1 MRSALAD
8 TQWDTLIRRLQSERC
23 TPFLGAGAS
32 APYMPLGGEV
42 AQQWTEGKGYPFA
55 NRDDLPGVAQWMA
68 VKAEDHLRPKQ
79 QIQADM
85 QARAIPDFEAPGQPH
100 AVLAKLPIPIYI
112 TTNYDDF
119 MAEAL
124 RRNAALRRDPQVKV
138 ALWNESDFID
148 DDLRLTRKDG
158 PFTPASPLVFHLH
171 GHVSSTESMVISEDD
186 YVDFL
191 VALGRARDR
200 VLPGIVQRAF
210 TGTSLLFVGYQLR
223 DWNFRVIHRA
233 LLADRPQSQTPLNVT
248 VQLEPKQAD
257 VTEYLTSYYKRMDV
271 SVYWG
276 TARDFCAELG
286 ERWDRASR

>member
-1 MRSALAD
+1 MPSALTD
-8 TQWDTLIRRLQSERC
+8 SQWDTLIWRLKAERC

-42 AQQWTEGKGYPFA
+42 AQQWTEGTGYPFA

-68 VKAEDHLRPKQ
+68 VRSQDHLRPKQ
-79 QIQADM
+79 QIQQDM
-85 QARAIPDFEAPGQPH
+85 KARAVPDFFAEKGQPH

-112 TTNYDDF
+112 TTNYDDY

-124 RRNAALRRDPQVKV
+124 RRNAALRRNPQVKV
-138 ALWNESDFID
+138 ALWNDSAFID
-148 DDLRLTRKDG
+148 DELRLTRKDG

-171 GHVSSTESMVISEDD
+171 GHILSTESMVISEDD

-191 VALGRARDR
+191 VALGKHRDR

-233 LLADRPQSQTPLNVT
+233 LLADRPNSEKPLNVT
-248 VQLEPKQAD
+248 VQLDPKHAD
-257 VTEYLTSYYKRMDV
+257 VAEYLTSYYKRMDV

-276 TARDFCAELG
+276 SAIGFCKELDDRWTAAG
-286 ERWDRASR
+286 